1 MLSAWAWPSQRLQ
14 CLSSIGMARLSHGL
28 SMNVWQCVQIILTTA
43 SSSRMIVQWDTGP
56 FQRLPPE
63 SIRTRLLFLMCVTNP
78 PPLHSDVYNE
88 PSAYSFLLCL
98 INTRSIP
105 FTAIASPSAHTA
117 HLVPAFLYECLLCL
131 CSPLPQ
137 SGQSQSHAGGST
149 WQVSLQSGSRE
160 SWMLQ
165 LHAVLFILLRPPPPP
180 PVEERGL
187 SIFRVGLPAWWNFLG
202 NSQTHP
208 EMCFHGDSKSH
219 HVDKELCESIHAKC
233 SCRPRT
239 FEFWS

>member
-1 MLSAWAWPSQRLQ
+1 MAISKTPVPQLHRDGKAFPWSEYECLTVCADNIDHSFFLQ
-14 CLSSIGMARLSHGL
+14 DDCTVRYRSL
-28 SMNVWQCVQIILTTA
+28 
-43 SSSRMIVQWDTGP
+43 
-56 FQRLPPE
+56 QRLPPE

-149 WQVSLQSGSRE
+149 
-160 SWMLQ
+160 
-165 LHAVLFILLRPPPPP
+165 
-180 PVEERGL
+180 
-187 SIFRVGLPAWWNFLG
+187 
-202 NSQTHP
+202 
-208 EMCFHGDSKSH
+208 
-219 HVDKELCESIHAKC
+219 
-233 SCRPRT
+233 
-239 FEFWS
+239 